1 MSQARPDKSKL
12 QGPEDMAER
21 VLRTLVALAE
31 VLDFVPNTHVV
42 ACIMPNSSSREPNVL
57 F

>member
-1 MSQARPDKSKL
+1 MSQARLDESKL
-12 QGPEDMAER
+12 QGPGDMAER
-21 VLRTLVALAE
+21 VLRTLAVLAE
-31 VLDFVPNTHVV
+31 ALDFVPNTHVV